1 MENNTKNSYI
11 KTDDDKIINERCIRW
26 VKKIE
31 ECLQICTKSNGC
43 AGGSDTHTVC
53 KVNNINDYSRLSKH
67 FIPLKN

>member
-31 ECLQICTKSNGC
+31 ECLQICCKSDGC
-43 AGGSDTHTVC
+43 TGVNDTHQVC
-53 KVNNINDYSRLSKH
+53 KINNPNDYSRLNKH